1 MTVLENIL
9 LGPVKVQK
17 RPKAEVEKEAK
28 ALLKRVHLEQYANSY
43 PRQLSGGQKQRI
55 AIVRALALH
64 PDLMLFDEVTAALDP
79 EMVGEVLDVM

>member
-28 ALLKRVHLEQYANSY
+28 ALLKRDHDYRYSRDELCKANC
-43 PRQLSGGQKQRI
+43 
-55 AIVRALALH
+55 
-64 PDLMLFDEVTAALDP
+64 
-79 EMVGEVLDVM
+79 